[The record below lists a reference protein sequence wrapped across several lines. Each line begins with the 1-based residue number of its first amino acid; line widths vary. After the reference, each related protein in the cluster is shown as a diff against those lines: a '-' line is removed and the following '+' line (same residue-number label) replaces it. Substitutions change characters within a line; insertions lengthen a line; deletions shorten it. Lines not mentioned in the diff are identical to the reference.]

1 MATTTERLQAVEERT
16 DDLEAVL
23 ARLMDHTARIM
34 ERMESEGARHRQE
47 AARDRQAI
55 REEGERDRRAIREQ
69 MDRTQQEGERDRQA
83 MRERVDRAEQE
94 GERARQSMRERMDQ
108 VEQEG
113 ERDRQAMRERMDQA
127 EQEGERD
134 RQAMREEGERSRRA
148 MMREINKSRGD
159 MANKLGTVVEDFVA
173 PSIPRLA
180 REVLGC
186 GDQVSFAVR
195 IYRYRDNDRGRERE
209 FDALYVGTR
218 AVLLNETK
226 STALNVYCREFVE
239 FLRDDEFVRYFPEL
253 KGKPIVPVFSSLSI
267 PENIATYL
275 TRRGVYA
282 VAMGDEAMQVINLE
296 AMRRLNVP

>member
-1 MATTTERLQAVEERT
+1 
-16 DDLEAVL
+16 
-23 ARLMDHTARIM
+23 
-34 ERMESEGARHRQE
+34 
-47 AARDRQAI
+47 
-55 REEGERDRRAIREQ
+55 
-69 MDRTQQEGERDRQA
+69 
-83 MRERVDRAEQE
+83 
-94 GERARQSMRERMDQ
+94 MDQ

-113 ERDRQAMRERMDQA
+113 ERDRQAMRERMDQVEQEGERA
-127 EQEGERD
+127 RQAMRERMDQAEQEGERARQSMRERMDQVEQEGERD

>member
-1 MATTTERLQAVEERT
+1 MATTTERVQAVEERT
-16 DDLEAVL
+16 DDLQAAL
-23 ARLMDHTARIM
+23 ARFMDRTERIM
-34 ERMESEGARHRQE
+34 ERM
-47 AARDRQAI
+47 DRA
-55 REEGERDRRAIREQ
+55 
-69 MDRTQQEGERDRQA
+69 QQEGERDRQA
-83 MRERVDRAEQE
+83 IREQMDRAEQE
-94 GERARQSMRERMDQ
+94 GERARQ
-108 VEQEG
+108 
-113 ERDRQAMRERMDQA
+113 AI
-127 EQEGERD
+127 
-134 RQAMREEGERSRRA
+134 REEGERERRA
-148 MMREINKSRGD
+148 MMREFNKSRGE

-195 IYRYRDNDRGRERE
+195 VYRYRDNDRGRERE

-226 STALNVYCREFVE
+226 STALSEYCREFVE

-267 PENIATYL
+267 PDNVETYL
-275 TRRGVYA
+275 TRHGVYA

-296 AMRRLNVP
+296 AIRRRNAP